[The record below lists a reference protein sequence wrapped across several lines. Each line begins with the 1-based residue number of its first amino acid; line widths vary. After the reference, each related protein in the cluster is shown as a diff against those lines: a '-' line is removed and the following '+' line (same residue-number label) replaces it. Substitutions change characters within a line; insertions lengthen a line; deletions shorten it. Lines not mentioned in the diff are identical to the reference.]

1 MQHFREVRQLQAWA
15 DAERAAG
22 RRIALVPTMGALHA
36 GHLVLVDEA
45 RARAERVL
53 VSIFVNPTQF
63 DRSADLAAYPRMLE
77 ADLAACRA
85 RGVDA
90 VFAPAASEIYPDG
103 DQTRVEVDALA
114 RPLCGATRPGHF
126 RGVTTVVAKLFIA
139 ARPQV
144 AVFGQKD
151 YQQLAVVR
159 RMARDL
165 LFDLEVVGVPTVRE
179 PDGLALS
186 SRNLRLA
193 PESRRQALALSRALD
208 AAERELGSGERRS
221 EALLRAVRAELEKS
235 PLLRVDYAEL
245 RDPETLAAAPDELE
259 RPVLLALAAFL
270 PARES
275 GQELRLIDNRVLVP
289 APRRGAPAS
298 EEAGP

>member
-1 MQHFREVRQLQAWA
+1 MDCFTQVGSLQAWA
-15 DAERAAG
+15 DAERASG

-36 GHLVLVDEA
+36 GHLALIDEA
-45 RARAERVL
+45 RARADRVI

-63 DRSADLAAYPRMLE
+63 DRSADLAAYPRNLE
-77 ADLAACRA
+77 EDLAACRE

-90 VFAPAASEIYPDG
+90 VFAPNEAEMYPSG
-103 DQTRVEVDALA
+103 EETRVELEGLA

-126 RGVTTVVAKLFIA
+126 RGVTTVVTKLFLA
-139 ARPQV
+139 AKPHV

-151 YQQLAVVR
+151 FQQLAVVR

-165 LFDLEVVGVPTVRE
+165 LFDLEVVGVATVRE

-186 SRNLRLA
+186 SRNQRLA
-193 PESRRQALALSRALD
+193 PESRRQALALWRALE
-208 AAERELGSGERRS
+208 AAGRELSAGERRS
-221 EALLRAVRAELEKS
+221 EALLRAARAELEKS

-245 RDPETLAAAPDELE
+245 RNPETLAPAPEQISG
-259 RPVLLALAAFL
+259 PALLALAAFL

-275 GQELRLIDNRVLVP
+275 GQEVRLIDNRVLEP
-289 APRRGAPAS
+289 AAGGRARACE
-298 EEAGP
+298 EEAP